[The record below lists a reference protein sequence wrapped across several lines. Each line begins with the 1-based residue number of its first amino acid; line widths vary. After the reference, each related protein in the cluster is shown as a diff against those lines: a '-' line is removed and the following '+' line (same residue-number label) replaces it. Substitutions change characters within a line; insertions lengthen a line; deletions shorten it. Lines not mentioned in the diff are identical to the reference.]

1 METVN
6 YKYVKTFETD
16 EKAMAVAG
24 YFHEVLKGNP
34 DYVDTRILLNV
45 SGPQVVL
52 AEFSDSATHI
62 HVNESDD
69 PDNPILELFIA

>member
-16 EKAMAVAG
+16 EKAEAIAR
-24 YFHEVLKGNP
+24 YFHEALKGNP
-34 DYVDTRILLNV
+34 DYVNTRILLNV

-62 HVNESDD
+62 HVDEENG
-69 PDNPILELFIA
+69 PDSPILELFTA